1 MKRRQGVA
9 ILKRPDLNLLIA
21 LDILLEEGSV
31 AGAARRMNLSGPAM
45 SRTLGRIR
53 EAFGDPILV
62 SAGRKMVP
70 TPYALDLR
78 ARLHEIV
85 GAASDL
91 FRPEKPIDLA
101 TLEPQFTIRTND
113 LFIGAFGM
121 ALLGR
126 LQSKAPRCRLRF
138 APDGDDD
145 LDMLREGRIDLYIG
159 ATIALKPEI
168 RTQALFNLSF
178 QVLARAG
185 HPVFATDITPQ
196 SLVAHGHIVVSRLG
210 RWTGPIDRIL
220 GEMGLART
228 IALVVPTYYSMIETL
243 RFSDMIMPVPDIVA
257 RNLPLDT
264 IGLKAVDLP
273 FPIEPVTLFQAWH
286 PRDDRDFVHRWLR
299 QEVLATTR
307 DGRPI
312 GEG

>member
-1 MKRRQGVA
+1 
-9 ILKRPDLNLLIA
+9 
-21 LDILLEEGSV
+21 
-31 AGAARRMNLSGPAM
+31 MNLSGPAM

-62 SAGRKMVP
+62 AAGRKMVP
-70 TPYALDLR
+70 TPHALELQ
-78 ARLHEIV
+78 ARIHEIV
-85 GAASDL
+85 GTASEL
-91 FRPEKPIDLA
+91 FRPENPIDLA
-101 TLEPQFTIRTND
+101 AMEPQFTIRTND

-126 LQSKAPRCRLRF
+126 LQTKAPRCRLRF

-159 ATIALKPEI
+159 ATIALRPEI
-168 RTQALFNLSF
+168 RTQALFDLTF

-185 HPVFATDITPQ
+185 HPIFETTITPQ
-196 SLVAHGHIVVSRLG
+196 SLVAHGHIVVSR
-210 RWTGPIDRIL
+210 RSQWIGPIDRVL
-220 GEMGLART
+220 GEMGLSRT

-257 RNLPLDT
+257 RNLPLET
-264 IGLKAVDLP
+264 IGLKVFDLP

-286 PRDDRDFVHRWLR
+286 PRHDRDFVHRWLR
-299 QEVLATTR
+299 QEVLATAR
-307 DGRPI
+307 NARPI